1 ALCLHVPGRGPAVHG
16 GGPRRADSWWPA
28 YRLAPDDR
36 PRRPEGGLPHRR
48 RHRVRGGQRGSGD
61 GGHRGVRGSAVKR
74 VGLGLLFF
82 AWLYGVPFLL
92 IVGLIRRTSTP
103 YAPTR
108 ADAHAYAATTDR
120 ILTWALILNAA
131 LVFAGLLLSRLTADD
146 AWWRRFMWSIAWM
159 MGVYVAVSLAA

>member
-1 ALCLHVPGRGPAVHG
+1 
-16 GGPRRADSWWPA
+16 
-28 YRLAPDDR
+28 
-36 PRRPEGGLPHRR
+36 
-48 RHRVRGGQRGSGD
+48 
-61 GGHRGVRGSAVKR
+61 VKR

-159 MGVYVAVSLAA
+159 MGVYVAVSLAAAQATAPLIGHVPDSDEPQPRITQCIPISGGTGCPGG